1 MLFWGVIMDTDGPI
15 IKIKKGVFTARGQRV
30 VAAADAA
37 AFYEVTPHALLCA
50 VARNPRKFTRQFMFR
65 LTRPEQAAVPALRT
79 LRKPPLVFTE
89 IGVSMLS
96 TVLNS
101 GKAAQINVEIVR
113 EVVRTL
119 KSLGLSVWDIVPK
132 AGN

>member
-1 MLFWGVIMDTDGPI
+1 METEGPV
-15 IKIKKGVFTARGQRV
+15 IKIKKGVFMARGQRV

-65 LTRPEQAAVPALRT
+65 LTPRVQAAVPALRR
-79 LRKPPLVFTE
+79 LARPPLVFTE
-89 IGVSMLS
+89 TGVSMLS
-96 TVLNS
+96 TVLKS
-101 GKAAQINVEIVR
+101 GKAARINVEIVR

-119 KSLGLSVWDIVPK
+119 KSLGLSGWDLLR
-132 AGN
+132 

>member
-1 MLFWGVIMDTDGPI
+1 MNTDGPI
-15 IKIKKGVFTARGQRV
+15 IKIEKGVFTARGQRV

-65 LTRPEQAAVPALRT
+65 LTRREQGKVPALKD
-79 LRKPPLVFTE
+79 LAKPPLVFTE

-101 GKAAQINVEIVR
+101 GKAARINVEIVR

-119 KSLGLSVWDIVPK
+119 NSLGLGWDH
-132 AGN
+132 

>member
-1 MLFWGVIMDTDGPI
+1 MATTTNGPI
-15 IKIKKGVFTARGQRV
+15 IRIKKGVFMARGQRV

-50 VARNPRKFTRQFMFR
+50 VACNRLKFTRQFVFR
-65 LTRPEQAAVPALRT
+65 LTAREQAAVPALRR
-79 LRKPPLVFTE
+79 LARPPLVFTE

-96 TVLNS
+96 TVLKS
-101 GKAAQINVEIVR
+101 DKATRINVEIVR

-119 KSLGLSVWDIVPK
+119 KSLGLSAWDMLR
-132 AGN
+132 

>member
-1 MLFWGVIMDTDGPI
+1 MNTDGPI
-15 IKIKKGVFTARGQRV
+15 IKIEKGVFMARGQRV

-65 LTRPEQAAVPALRT
+65 LSRREQAAVPALRR
-79 LRKPPLVFTE
+79 LNRPPLVFTE
-89 IGVSMLS
+89 TGVSMLS

-101 GKAAQINVEIVR
+101 GKAARINVEIVR

-119 KSLGLSVWDIVPK
+119 HSLGLSAWDLVQ
-132 AGN
+132 

>member
-1 MLFWGVIMDTDGPI
+1 MDTDGPV
-15 IKIKKGVFTARGQRV
+15 IKIKKGVFMARGQRV

-50 VARNPRKFTRQFMFR
+50 VARNRRKFTRQFMFR
-65 LTRPEQAAVPALRT
+65 FTPREQAAVPALMGLAR
-79 LRKPPLVFTE
+79 PPLVFTE

-101 GKAAQINVEIVR
+101 GKAARINVEIVR

-119 KSLGLSVWDIVPK
+119 KSLGLSAWDMLR
-132 AGN
+132 

>member
-1 MLFWGVIMDTDGPI
+1 MNTDGPI
-15 IKIKKGVFTARGQRV
+15 IKIKKGVFMARGQRV

-65 LTRPEQAAVPALRT
+65 LTPREQAAVPALRR
-79 LRKPPLVFTE
+79 LARPPLVFTE
-89 IGVSMLS
+89 TGVSMLS
-96 TVLNS
+96 TVLKS
-101 GKAAQINVEIVR
+101 GKAARINVEIVR

-119 KSLGLSVWDIVPK
+119 HNLGLSAWDMLR
-132 AGN
+132 

>member
-1 MLFWGVIMDTDGPI
+1 MDTEGPV
-15 IKIKKGVFTARGQRV
+15 IKIKKGVFTAREQRV

-65 LTRPEQAAVPALRT
+65 LTPREQASVPALRR

-89 IGVSMLS
+89 TGVSMLS
-96 TVLNS
+96 SVLKS
-101 GKAAQINVEIVR
+101 GKAARISVEIVR
-113 EVVRTL
+113 EVVKTL
-119 KSLGLSVWDIVPK
+119 NSLGLSAWDMVR
-132 AGN
+132 

>member
-1 MLFWGVIMDTDGPI
+1 MNTDGPI
-15 IKIKKGVFTARGQRV
+15 IKIKKGVFIARGQRV

-37 AFYEVTPHALLCA
+37 AFYEVTPHALMCA

-65 LTRPEQAAVPALRT
+65 LTPREQAAVPALRR
-79 LRKPPLVFTE
+79 LARPPLVFTE
-89 IGVSMLS
+89 TGVSMLA

-101 GKAAQINVEIVR
+101 GKAARINVEIVR

-119 KSLGLSVWDIVPK
+119 KSQGLSAW
-132 AGN
+132 NMLR